1 MKDGTFSAVYVV
13 HGKDRRR
20 ASDTVHEITE
30 KVLGDADV
38 QVALTSYEG
47 DQAVLAEVLDDLRTL
62 PFLSPCRVVVVR
74 EADGFITKYRKAL
87 EDYLDAPSATGVLV
101 LVPESFP
108 KTTRLAKHAA
118 KIGQVISCEPPKAR
132 ELPGCVIEYAR
143 SKHGISLSRQSA
155 ALLIELAGDD
165 LGALYGELDKLA
177 AYVGGPDGDR
187 KSISIADVEALVGD
201 NRRFNVFGVIDAMT
215 AGDTAGALAR
225 LDKMMGQDRQAEFTA
240 VGAFAWHVR
249 RLYNARLLA
258 ERGMPDAAVVRE
270 VRVWSETDAFMR
282 QVKQLN
288 VKTVG
293 GMLQELMRIDYGA
306 KTGVGTVRTGL
317 EKLIVAFSRQSH
329 YVA

>member
-20 ASDTVHEITE
+20 ASDTVHEITA

-38 QVALTSYEG
+38 QVALTSYDG

-74 EADGFITKYRKAL
+74 DADGFISKYRKAL
-87 EDYLDAPSATGVLV
+87 EDYLDGASATGVLV
-101 LVPESFP
+101 LVAESFP
-108 KTTRLAKHAA
+108 KTTRLAKRAV

-132 ELPGCVIEYAR
+132 QLPGCVIEYAR
-143 SKHGISLSRQSA
+143 NKHGLSLSQQCA
-155 ALLIELAGDD
+155 ALLIDLAGDD
-165 LGALYGELDKLA
+165 LGALCGELDKLA

-187 KSISIADVEALVGD
+187 KSISSEDIEALVGN

-215 AGDTAGALAR
+215 VGDTATALAT
-225 LDKMMGQDRQAEFTA
+225 LDKMMSQDRQAEFTA

-249 RLYNARLLA
+249 RLYDARLLT
-258 ERGMPDAAVVRE
+258 EQGVPDAAVVKK
-270 VRVWSETDAFMR
+270 VRVWSETEAFMR
-282 QVKQLN
+282 QVKQ
-288 VKTVG
+288 VKLRTVG
-293 GMLQELMRIDYGA
+293 GMLQELMRIDYAA

-317 EKLIVAFSRQSH
+317 EKLIVAFSRRSH